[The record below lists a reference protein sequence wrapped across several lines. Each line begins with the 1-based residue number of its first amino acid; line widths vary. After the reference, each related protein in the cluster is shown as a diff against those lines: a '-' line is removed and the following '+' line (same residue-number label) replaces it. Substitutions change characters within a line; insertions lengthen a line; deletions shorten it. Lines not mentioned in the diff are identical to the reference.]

1 MRALSLWDPWASLVA
16 IEAKRYETRS
26 WATSYRGP
34 IAIHSTK
41 KFDEEDRSI
50 CLCEPFRSALVAGG
64 IDTPEQLPRMAIIA
78 VGRLVGIARAEDE
91 RASLSE
97 QERAFGDYSDG
108 RFAWAFADVRRL
120 PEPIPCSGL
129 QGLWTVPLVVV
140 ARVEEQLRGA
150 TTR

>member
-1 MRALSLWDPWASLVA
+1 MRALSLWDPWAMLVA
-16 IEAKRYETRS
+16 IRAKRYETRS
-26 WATSYRGP
+26 WGTSYRGP

-64 IDTPEQLPRMAIIA
+64 IKTLGAMPRGAIIA

-108 RFAWAFADVRRL
+108 RFAWVFADVRRL
-120 PEPIPCSGL
+120 PEPVPCSGL
-129 QGLWTVPLVVV
+129 QGLWTLPD
-140 ARVEEQLRGA
+140 AIERRVMGQIGGDL
-150 TTR
+150 

>member
-1 MRALSLWDPWASLVA
+1 MKAISLYDPWATLIS
-16 IEAKRYETRS
+16 ISMKKWETRS
-26 WATSYRGP
+26 WFTSHRGP

-64 IDTPEQLPRMAIIA
+64 IKTLGDMPRGAIIA

-108 RFAWAFADVRRL
+108 RFAWVFADVRRL
-120 PEPIPCSGL
+120 PEPVPCSGL
-129 QGLWTVPLVVV
+129 QGLWTLPD
-140 ARVEEQLRGA
+140 AIERRVMGQIGGDL
-150 TTR
+150 